1 MSLRSLKNIPKTL
14 SFRLTLWYFVIFS
27 LSSLVLFG
35 ITYIF
40 LYSSL
45 REYDHNMIQTKLE
58 EFSILYETGGIE
70 DIEKDAIAEAGK
82 KDPFL
87 VRLASDKNETLFVN
101 LPSNFSGFD
110 LNDLEK
116 IDFSNEE
123 RLITLQSKTNKTTFE
138 IATTELLDGNILQV
152 GKSNRERERILHHFR
167 GIFTMVIFV
176 LIMLGFGGGTFFA
189 IRALRPIRNL
199 TQTVQSIVTGKLGAR
214 VPIPSTGDE
223 LDELVRL
230 FNEMLEKI
238 ESLITGMKSALD
250 NVAHD
255 LRTPMARLR
264 AGAEEALQ
272 SGENMEAYR
281 EALTDCIEESDQIL
295 RMLNTLM
302 DISEAEA
309 GTMKLDLKVVDFSKI
324 IDETIELY
332 LYLAEEKNIKIEKN
346 TTENLFLMVDPDR
359 SKQVIANLL
368 DNAIKY
374 TPSGG
379 MVQLKAYMEGKNVIL
394 EVMDTGIG
402 ISPEDLPKIWDRLF
416 RGDKSRTQRG
426 LGLGLSLV
434 KAIVEAHGGRIEVKS
449 ELNKGSTFI
458 LYIPSYDRD
467 ILRHL

>member
-1 MSLRSLKNIPKTL
+1 MSLWSLKNIPKTL

-35 ITYIF
+35 LTYIF

-45 REYDHNMIQTKLE
+45 REYDRNMIQTKLE

-70 DIEKDAIAEAGK
+70 DIEKDATAEADK

-101 LPSNFSGFD
+101 LPPNFSGFD
-110 LNDLEK
+110 LNELEK
-116 IDFSNEE
+116 IDLSNDEK
-123 RLITLQSKTNKTTFE
+123 LIILQSKTNKTTFE

-152 GKSNRERERILHHFR
+152 GKSNMERERILNHFR
-167 GIFTMVIFV
+167 EIFTIVIFA

-199 TQTVQSIVTGKLGAR
+199 TQTVQSIVTGKMGAH
-214 VPIPSTGDE
+214 VPIPRTGDE

-238 ESLITGMKSALD
+238 ESLITGMKSSLD

-264 AGAEEALQ
+264 AEAEIALQ
-272 SGENMEAYR
+272 SCEDINLYK
-281 EALTDCIEESDQIL
+281 EALIECVEESDQIL

-302 DISEAEA
+302 DISEAET

-346 TTENLFLMVDPDR
+346 TTENLFLMVDPNR
-359 SKQVIANLL
+359 IKQVIANLL

-379 MVQLKAYMEGKNVIL
+379 MVHLKAYMGEENVIL

-416 RGDKSRTQRG
+416 RGDKSRAQRG

-434 KAIVEAHGGRIEVKS
+434 KAIVEAHGGRTEVKS
-449 ELNKGSTFI
+449 EPHKGSTFI
-458 LYIPSYDRD
+458 IHLPSYNRTSLHN
-467 ILRHL
+467 I